1 MVEIIDVNSKLKL
14 MAMMMA
20 GIQYNNDK
28 YIIYCID
35 RGEGNANIFISKL
48 VISSD
53 GETFNN
59 NFDNGEKELLDGII
73 KRIINKED
81 IEKDGF
87 KISNNFS
94 LSDVNYFDIDKCY
107 VATIDKKV
115 IREVMIYYN
124 LVTKKMFE
132 RPVVEV
138 VDNDRKF
145 DLGFVFNMFLI
156 VFGIAV
162 VIFCIVMVVKVFL

>member
-87 KISNNFS
+87 KISNNFR